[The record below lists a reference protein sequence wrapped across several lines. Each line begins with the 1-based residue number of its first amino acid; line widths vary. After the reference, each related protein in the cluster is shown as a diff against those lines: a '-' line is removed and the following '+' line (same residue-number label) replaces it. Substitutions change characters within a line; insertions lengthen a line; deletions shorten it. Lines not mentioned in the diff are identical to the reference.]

1 MSFKI
6 VRYLLYILITL
17 FFSSCSEDSNVSN
30 IPAITFES
38 LEFRKSNSG
47 FDQDSLTL
55 SINFIDGNGD
65 LGLSNDENDYPYHPY
80 NAIIDQEFNWI
91 TIGSNNIEPPLYVYE
106 PNGSYY
112 LFSNEDNRPNFN
124 CENYIIDTVNST
136 NKLDTFYIQ
145 KNENNKNI
153 FIEFYKKD
161 NNEFTI
167 IDWKR
172 IFDQE
177 YGCGIDFDSRFPP
190 LNVANSSQVLSGK
203 LRYSMVSYGFEMI
216 LKNDIFKLKIH
227 IKDRELNTSNIIETP
242 EFTLEE
248 ISVE

>member
-1 MSFKI
+1 M
-6 VRYLLYILITL
+6 RYIPYILITL

-30 IPAITFES
+30 IPSITFES

-55 SINFIDGNGD
+55 TINFIDGNGD

-124 CENYIIDTVNST
+124 CENYIID
-136 NKLDTFYIQ
+136 
-145 KNENNKNI
+145 
-153 FIEFYKKD
+153 
-161 NNEFTI
+161 
-167 IDWKR
+167 
-172 IFDQE
+172 
-177 YGCGIDFDSRFPP
+177 
-190 LNVANSSQVLSGK
+190 LS
-203 LRYSMVSYGFEMI
+203 L
-216 LKNDIFKLKIH
+216 IH
-227 IKDRELNTSNIIETP
+227 I
-242 EFTLEE
+242 
-248 ISVE
+248 